1 MGTFL
6 AAAVVEG
13 RRWRLSQALLEVLR
27 YMEEVEAVDIR
38 QLANSPRLDFRS
50 LEETVEVL

>member
-1 MGTFL
+1 M